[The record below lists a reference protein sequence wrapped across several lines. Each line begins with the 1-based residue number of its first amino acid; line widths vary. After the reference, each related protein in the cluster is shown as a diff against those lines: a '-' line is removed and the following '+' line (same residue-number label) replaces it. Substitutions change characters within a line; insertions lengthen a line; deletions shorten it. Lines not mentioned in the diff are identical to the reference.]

1 MARGFL
7 SGAIWGTILSVAGL
21 GVASVMMPGPGTVQ
35 PAPPDQPSET
45 AMPAET
51 EVPVGTATETVKPS
65 DQTDAAEE
73 VAPEPEALTLPEAEP
88 DTESDLVEAPSA
100 EVTVD
105 AADTPTTEADAVDDV
120 AVSAP
125 TDAPEDAEPSEAAA
139 ASASDTATM
148 SETPARR
155 PTDVSPVAPEA
166 AAPELEQPKVPTDS
180 APANA
185 DTSAAPMPTPETGD
199 TIAALDAP
207 DAGTAPAAPSS
218 PTDDAT
224 PDTATAPALAAPEG
238 EANPSLSTEPA
249 QPPVPA
255 VPNIETPLAP
265 DGEGTATGEA
275 APDAQDTAV
284 EDTPAGV
291 QSEDSATAATRP
303 PVRRL
308 IPTEPD
314 TGQSDSAALR
324 RPAIGTP
331 AASLTDRNPGNSARL
346 PSIGSATED
355 DSSAVQPSEVDTNL
369 PPLKRFAASVDSD
382 PALPKMSIVLIDDGS
397 GPLGPDTLDGFPFP
411 VTFALDP
418 AQSGAAERM
427 SRYRALGYEVAVL
440 VNLPAAA
447 QPSDVEQALGGAVA
461 AVPEAVALIEA
472 PDGGLQADRT
482 ITEQAARFAA
492 DSGHGLVFLPNGLN
506 TAQALAQRETV
517 PALSI
522 LRDFDGD
529 GQDAR
534 TKRRF
539 LDGAAF
545 RARQDGSVTMLG
557 RLTPDTLSALVLWSL
572 QDRAASV
579 SMVPVSTLLIDQAN

>member
-1 MARGFL
+1 M
-7 SGAIWGTILSVAGL
+7 
-21 GVASVMMPGPGTVQ
+21 
-35 PAPPDQPSET
+35 
-45 AMPAET
+45 
-51 EVPVGTATETVKPS
+51 PS

-73 VAPEPEALTLPEAEP
+73 VAPEPEALASSEAEP
-88 DTESDLVEAPSA
+88 DTE
-100 EVTVD
+100 
-105 AADTPTTEADAVDDV
+105 ADTAEDQPSEDTTAAGDTHGTEADAVDDV

-125 TDAPEDAEPSEAAA
+125 TEAPEEAEPSEAAA
-139 ASASDTATM
+139 ASASVTAT
-148 SETPARR
+148 SPETPARR

-166 AAPELEQPKVPTDS
+166 DAPELEQPTAPTDS

-207 DAGTAPAAPSS
+207 DEGIAPAAPSA

-238 EANPSLSTEPA
+238 EASPTLSTEPA

-265 DGEGTATGEA
+265 ETEQA
-275 APDAQDTAV
+275 APDAPDEAV
-284 EDTPAGV
+284 EDTTVAAEPEGP
-291 QSEDSATAATRP
+291 ATAATRP

-308 IPTEPD
+308 IPSEQDAEQT
-314 TGQSDSAALR
+314 DSAALR

-331 AASLTDRNPGNSARL
+331 AASLTERNPGNSARL
-346 PSIGSATED
+346 PSIGSATEEEA
-355 DSSAVQPSEVDTNL
+355 SAAPRSNLDANL

-382 PALPKMSIVLIDDGS
+382 PTLPKMSIILIDDGS

-418 AQSGAAERM
+418 AQSDAADRM
-427 SRYRALGYEVAVL
+427 SRYRALGYEVATL

-545 RARQDGSVTMLG
+545 RARQDGSVIMLG

-579 SMVPVSTLLIDQAN
+579 AMVPVSSLLIEQSD